1 MTLFFKKKKNLSPSL
16 SKEVL
21 QRIQEE
27 SQVLGK
33 EQILFVRMVEKQNGI
48 GEVQVSFLDRNQS
61 DTESLRFENEVIK
74 RTLSKGEFQYEKGN
88 VYFYPNVDLEWKLTP
103 NQNIHRIQSNYEFS
117 NGKLILEKKDF
128 VKLRPILTE
137 CFLKEEV
144 ISLYMDGNICQLE
157 LETLDKE
164 KEIRISDVL
173 LTYVSRFYSSPLIEP
188 HRLQ

>member
-1 MTLFFKKKKNLSPSL
+1 MTLFFKKNKNLSPSL

-27 SQVLGK
+27 SQNLGK

-48 GEVQVSFLDRNQS
+48 GDVQVSFLDRNQS
-61 DTESLRFENEVIK
+61 DTESLRFENEVTK

-117 NGKLILEKKDF
+117 NEKLILEKKDF

>member
-1 MTLFFKKKKNLSPSL
+1 MTLFFKKNKNLSPSL

-33 EQILFVRMVEKQNGI
+33 EQILFVRMVEKQNGM

-61 DTESLRFENEVIK
+61 DTESLRFENEVTK

-117 NGKLILEKKDF
+117 NEKLILEKKDF
-128 VKLRPILTE
+128 KKLRPILTA

>member
-1 MTLFFKKKKNLSPSL
+1 MTLFFKKNKNLSPSL

-48 GEVQVSFLDRNQS
+48 GDVQVSFLDRNQS
-61 DTESLRFENEVIK
+61 DTESLRFENEVTK

-117 NGKLILEKKDF
+117 NEKLILEKKDF
-128 VKLRPILTE
+128 KKLRPILTA

>member
-1 MTLFFKKKKNLSPSL
+1 
-16 SKEVL
+16 
-21 QRIQEE
+21 
-27 SQVLGK
+27 
-33 EQILFVRMVEKQNGI
+33 MVEKQNGI

-61 DTESLRFENEVIK
+61 DTESLRFENEVTK

>member
-27 SQVLGK
+27 SQNLGK

-61 DTESLRFENEVIK
+61 DTESLRFENEVTK

-117 NGKLILEKKDF
+117 KGKLILEKKDF
-128 VKLRPILTE
+128 KKLRPILTE

>member
-27 SQVLGK
+27 SQNLGK

-128 VKLRPILTE
+128 KKLRPILTA